1 MVNLFGAKRKTKF
14 TCEKSLE
21 LLNYV
26 LKRKSDYK
34 IILLYSPADTEIL
47 SKILA
52 TIDNKNLL
60 FYSESKTIFDSIAI
74 LKRAELIISPD
85 TSIVHI
91 ADGLN
96 KKIIAFYT
104 SSPNDFIKWKISD
117 QNKIIR
123 VNDVNDVEMNF
134 LD

>member
-1 MVNLFGAKRKTKF
+1 M
-14 TCEKSLE
+14 
-21 LLNYV
+21 
-26 LKRKSDYK
+26 
-34 IILLYSPADTEIL
+34 